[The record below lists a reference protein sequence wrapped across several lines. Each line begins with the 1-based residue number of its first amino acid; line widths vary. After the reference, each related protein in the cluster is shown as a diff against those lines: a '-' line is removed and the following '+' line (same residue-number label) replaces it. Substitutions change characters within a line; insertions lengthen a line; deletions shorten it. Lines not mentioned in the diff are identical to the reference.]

1 MKRLAGLLCVALAC
15 AGLGTAAFRRV
26 PQQDARISRLV
37 PAGPLV
43 YLEAKDFSTLLRD
56 WNSSRQKEAWTRSGN
71 YQIFSRS
78 RLFLRLKEASEQFAL
93 AAGLPPTMDLLSE
106 VAGAQ
111 STVAVYDIGKLQ
123 FLFVTYLP
131 SARATQSMLW
141 QTRSKFET
149 RNSGGINF
157 YLRRDPQ
164 SQREFA
170 FAVSGDY
177 LLLAT
182 REDLMAG
189 ALQLMA
195 GKAIQSVES
204 DSWFANA
211 TNAAEQ
217 VGDLR
222 LVLNMQSLVPN
233 GYFRTYWVQQNIT
246 DLGQYSAAVS
256 DLFRS
261 GSTYREERVLIRK
274 TDADRLPSTEGTA
287 AVADLPRLI
296 PDNAGFFEAVA
307 DPSPASTLALIQSK
321 LLMPH
326 PNTGVA
332 SKIAPQVQLASGE
345 QGANSD
351 FETRI
356 DEATAPSPTDSQANN
371 ELKGLFEKTPVV
383 ALLKLQSTDEDAEG
397 VFVKIHSVIV
407 LKAASE
413 WNASVVQSAFAGS
426 VRTILTAGELGAVWQ
441 QKSGFQQLDGLFP
454 LALGVNG
461 QYVIVSDDPALVEQ
475 VLAKLSQKSDRAPM
489 ALYAGFNHARER
501 TNFAKFARSL
511 DRAMAAPQS
520 ASIAGYQPQFFSGNM
535 ASLSTTLS
543 NVEEE
548 RVEVRGDAQKVRQ
561 TVTYQWAR

>member
-1 MKRLAGLLCVALAC
+1 MKRLAALLCVALAC
-15 AGLGTAAFRRV
+15 VGIGKAAFRRA
-26 PQQDARISRLV
+26 PKQDTRLSRFV

-78 RLFLRLKEASEQFAL
+78 RLFLRLKEATEQFTV
-93 AAGLPPTMDLLSE
+93 AAGLPPTVDFLSE

-131 SARATQSMLW
+131 SARATQSTLW
-141 QTRSKFET
+141 QTRSKCET
-149 RNSGGINF
+149 RNSGGIDF

-164 SQREFA
+164 SQLEFA

-204 DSWFANA
+204 DSWFAQA

-217 VGDLR
+217 VGDIR

-246 DLGQYSAAVS
+246 DLRQYSAAVS

-261 GSTYREERVLIRK
+261 GSTYREERVLIRRQ
-274 TDADRLPSTEGTA
+274 DADRLPSTEGTA
-287 AVADLPRLI
+287 AVADLSRLI
-296 PDNAGFFEAVA
+296 PDNAGFFEAAA

-321 LLMPH
+321 LLMPN
-326 PNTGVA
+326 PNSGVA
-332 SKIAPQVQLASGE
+332 SKIAPQDQLTSGE
-345 QGANSD
+345 QGTNSD

-356 DEATAPSPTDSQANN
+356 DGTTAPSLTDSHAN
-371 ELKGLFEKTPVV
+371 ELKDLFEKTPVV
-383 ALLKLQSTDEDAEG
+383 ALLKLQSTDHDAEG
-397 VFVKIHSVIV
+397 VFVKIHSAIV

-413 WNASVVQSAFAGS
+413 WNASVVQSAFADS
-426 VRTILTAGELGAVWQ
+426 VKTILTAGELGAVWQ

-461 QYVIVSDDPALVEQ
+461 QYVIVSDDSALIEQ
-475 VLAKLSQKSDRAPM
+475 VLAKLSRKSDRAPL
-489 ALYAGFNHARER
+489 ALYAGFNHSRER
-501 TNFAKFARSL
+501 TNFVKFARSL
-511 DRAMAAPQS
+511 DRAIAAPQS
-520 ASIAGYQPQFFSGNM
+520 ANAAGYQPQFFSGNM

-543 NVEEE
+543 EVEEE
-548 RVEVRGDAQKVRQ
+548 RIEVRGDAQKVRQ

>member
-1 MKRLAGLLCVALAC
+1 MKRLAALLCVALAC
-15 AGLGTAAFRRV
+15 VGIGKAAFRRA
-26 PQQDARISRLV
+26 PKQDTRLSRFV

-56 WNSSRQKEAWTRSGN
+56 WNSSSQREAWTRSGN

-78 RLFLRLKEASEQFAL
+78 RLFLRLKEATEQFAV
-93 AAGLPPTMDLLSE
+93 AAGLPPTVDFLSE

-111 STVAVYDIGKLQ
+111 SSVAVYDIGKLQ

-141 QTRSKFET
+141 QTRSKYET
-149 RNSGGINF
+149 RNAGGIVF

-204 DSWFANA
+204 DSWFAQA

-217 VGDLR
+217 VGDIR

-246 DLGQYSAAVS
+246 DLRRYSAALS

-274 TDADRLPSTEGTA
+274 QDADRLPSTEGTA
-287 AVADLPRLI
+287 AVADLSRLI
-296 PDNAGFFEAVA
+296 PDNAGFFEAAA

-321 LLMPH
+321 LLMPN
-326 PNTGVA
+326 PNSGVA
-332 SKIAPQVQLASGE
+332 SKIAPQVQLNSGE

-356 DEATAPSPTDSQANN
+356 DEATAPSPADSQANN
-371 ELKGLFEKTPVV
+371 ELKDLFEKTPVV
-383 ALLKLQSTDEDAEG
+383 ASLKLQSTDEDAEG
-397 VFVKIHSVIV
+397 VFVKIHSAIV

-475 VLAKLSQKSDRAPM
+475 VLAKLSRKSDRAPL
-489 ALYAGFNHARER
+489 ALYAGFNHSRER